1 MFNKKITDSELE
13 ILQILWEKG
22 PCSVRTVHEVVCE
35 TKQTGYTTTLKLMQI
50 MFEKQLLIRDDSSR
64 THIYTAAISK
74 ENSQKQALSKIIDS
88 MFKGSPTSLVMQ
100 ALGDYKPSEQEIVEI
115 KAYLDR
121 LQKDNR

>member
-1 MFNKKITDSELE
+1 
-13 ILQILWEKG
+13 
-22 PCSVRTVHEVVCE
+22 
-35 TKQTGYTTTLKLMQI
+35 

-74 ENSQKQALSKIIDS
+74 EKSQKQALSKIIDS

-115 KAYLDR
+115 KAYLDN